1 MRKIPHIDV
10 PPIYREHDFIDE
22 ELVEIPKDSGILV
35 DMQYP
40 RMGMEKAIDKCLVRK
55 TVLEK
60 LLEAKKNLPEG
71 LTFLIWDAYR
81 PLALQE
87 EIYYKYRANLIE
99 TFDLA
104 KLPEEEQN
112 EIIRQYVSL
121 PKADEEIPPLHATGA
136 AIDLTLARI
145 DDGTCLDMGVGFDDF
160 SNLSET
166 DAFEADGMDET
177 VRANRRILYYAMVD
191 AGFTNLPSECW
202 HFEYGDR
209 NWGYYKN
216 KPAIYKGIMK
226 LD

>member
-60 LLEAKKNLPEG
+60 LLEAKKNLPDG
-71 LTFLIWDAYR
+71 ITFLIWDAYR

-121 PKADEEIPPLHATGA
+121 LKADEEIPPLHATGA

-177 VRANRRILYYAMVD
+177 VRANRRILYYAMID

-209 NWGYYKN
+209 NWGFYKN

>member
-10 PPIYREHDFIDE
+10 PPIYKEHDFIDE

-60 LLEAKKNLPEG
+60 LLEAKKNLPDG
-71 LTFLIWDAYR
+71 ITFLIWDAYR

-104 KLPEEEQN
+104 KLPEEEQSKK
-112 EIIRQYVSL
+112 E
-121 PKADEEIPPLHATGA
+121 
-136 AIDLTLARI
+136 
-145 DDGTCLDMGVGFDDF
+145 F
-160 SNLSET
+160 
-166 DAFEADGMDET
+166 
-177 VRANRRILYYAMVD
+177 
-191 AGFTNLPSECW
+191 
-202 HFEYGDR
+202 
-209 NWGYYKN
+209 
-216 KPAIYKGIMK
+216 
-226 LD
+226 

>member
-1 MRKIPHIDV
+1 MRKIPHIEV
-10 PPIYREHDFIDE
+10 PPIYKEHDFVDE

-60 LLEAKKNLPEG
+60 LLEAKKNLPDG
-71 LTFLIWDAYR
+71 ITFLIWDAYR

-87 EIYYKYRANLIE
+87 EIYHKYRANLIE

-121 PKADEEIPPLHATGA
+121 PRADEEIPPLHATGA

-145 DDGTCLDMGVGFDDF
+145 EDGTCLDIGVGFDDF

-177 VRANRRILYYAMVD
+177 VRANRRILYYAMID

-209 NWGYYKN
+209 NWGFYKN